1 MQRRREENLL
11 MTIKTRV
18 DIVFLSSFVSSYI
31 IEKHPFS
38 LDWFVALFVFK
49 FCQISPIWL
58 NYSHQIQIVN
68 HKSNKKIIDI
78 FMSVNKIRKTCILNQ
93 I

>member
-1 MQRRREENLL
+1 MQRRRES
-11 MTIKTRV
+11 IKDYQNTGRYS
-18 DIVFLSSFVSSYI
+18 ISFVSFYI
-31 IEKHPFS
+31 IEIHPFS
-38 LDWFVALFVFK
+38 LNWCVALFAFK

-78 FMSVNKIRKTCILNQ
+78 IMSVNKIKKK
-93 I
+93 